1 MKRVKGMD
9 ADEYHAVEALSK
21 SGMSELLRSP
31 AHYQAWLRQANEPTA
46 AMQLGTALHC
56 AVLEPDKFSSTYVV
70 NPDDIDFRTKEGK
83 AWKESV
89 IGMEILST
97 EDAIKVNGMRAAI
110 NRVWTVGNADVE
122 LSIFTESGVPMKAR
136 LDCLQDGVIYDIKTT
151 QDARPDAFMRTVAN
165 YKYHLQAAHYMRMAE
180 VSKFCFIAVETEP
193 PHGVGLY
200 WLDDAWIM
208 EGERLRDRA
217 IQVYMDC
224 TVTGEWPGYEIGS
237 KTLSMPAWAIDKT
250 ER

>member
-1 MKRVKGMD
+1 
-9 ADEYHAVEALSK
+9 
-21 SGMSELLRSP
+21 
-31 AHYQAWLRQANEPTA
+31 
-46 AMQLGTALHC
+46 
-56 AVLEPDKFSSTYVV
+56 
-70 NPDDIDFRTKEGK
+70 
-83 AWKESV
+83 
-89 IGMEILST
+89 
-97 EDAIKVNGMRAAI
+97 MRAAI
-110 NRVWTVGNADVE
+110 NRVWTVGGDVE

-136 LDCLQDGVIYDIKTT
+136 LDCLQGGVIYDIKTT

-217 IQVYMDC
+217 IQIYMDC